1 MKFKCVEC
9 KAYGVWF
16 LGLFVFLLF
25 LSCDNI
31 IEKSASDYFPY
42 EEGNWWRYFG
52 DSETL
57 FVEVE
62 PLDTLLQTECFP
74 VTYGGVVKYLV
85 KNERAIDEYVKI
97 LYDFSGDDYTII
109 EDFITRIELP
119 LVYGN
124 TYQDSLIDSLNI
136 FGQWVKAKYHISG
149 VVSEYEYND
158 SVYTGDVYKIELVT
172 VYHLI
177 SQDTTIIDTTNVEE
191 YYAPDIGMVRLRNE
205 DNDYY
210 LIAYELQ

>member
-1 MKFKCVEC
+1 MKFKCVQY
-9 KAYGVWF
+9 KAYGVRF
-16 LGLFVFLLF
+16 LGLFAFLLF
-25 LSCDNI
+25 LSCGNI

-74 VTYGGVVKYLV
+74 VTYSGVVKYLV
-85 KNERAIDEYVKI
+85 ENDRAIDEYVKI
-97 LYDFSGDDYTII
+97 LYDFSGNDYTII

-172 VYHLI
+172 VYHLF

-191 YYAPDIGMVRLRNE
+191 YYAPDIGMVRLRNG
-205 DNDYY
+205 DGDYY
-210 LIAYELQ
+210 LTAYELQ